1 MMKNRRMFVRVSALV
16 AALAVALLLLIGTY
30 AVIASQVPSAGSDLD
45 FPVASSSAFTWSSG
59 WVTITR
65 GTCSMLNHSLGGDPD
80 DYAVEL
86 SFLDTDGDLGINRC
100 NYGGLEVSGNWRGA
114 YWQNLTAGSI
124 QVCRLFHDIAA
135 DQIRVRVWDQPAEP
149 DYASPWTDINPG
161 LTITIEHNL
170 NITATDL
177 TVALWFSG
185 TNRGIHHFGYGG
197 LAIDEHMRMEGAHW
211 HDLTDNTLQVTHHLD
226 DTDIQQVRVVVV
238 HGAPPDYDSL
248 VDLGGWQDIAH
259 GTNVFTHG
267 LNWDSNMLLVRG
279 ECYSSTVGGISQWLA
294 GGNHSWRNGGRWQGT
309 NLQNLTNNTVEI
321 YRQPDDQIC
330 PQARVR
336 IWKRSVQTYL
346 PLIVCNYVPTV
357 ELAYDDGTSESS
369 QSYTQGNGFAVRF
382 TTPDSSAELVTAR
395 YYLIAP
401 VAPIEVHVWDTG
413 HNDLITPFTAT
424 PGGDGWFDV
433 DLSGYSLTV
442 NGDFYVGFLYTVD
455 TDPTLGVDTSS
466 SDGRSYE
473 VPWEVKN
480 YDYMIRAVVTQAN

>member
-1 MMKNRRMFVRVSALV
+1 MQDRQMFVRMSALV
-16 AALAVALLLLIGTY
+16 AALAVAMLLLIGTY

-45 FPVASSSAFTWSSG
+45 FPVASSSAFTWGSG

-86 SFLDTDGDLGINRC
+86 SFLDTDGGLGINRR
-100 NYGGLEVSGNWRGA
+100 NYGGLEVNGNWRGA

-124 QVCRLFHDIAA
+124 QVCRLLNDTVA
-135 DQIRVRVWDQPAEP
+135 DQIRVRVWDPPAEP

-161 LTITIEHNL
+161 QTITIEHNL

-197 LAIDEHMRMEGAHW
+197 LANDVAQERWGGHW
-211 HDLTDNTLQVTHHLD
+211 HDLTDTSVKVTRHPD
-226 DTDIQQVRVVVV
+226 DNHVEQVRVVVM
-238 HGAPPDYDSL
+238 HSAPPDYDSL

-267 LNWDSNMLLVRG
+267 LNWDPNMLLVRG

-321 YRQPDDQIC
+321 YRQRDDQIC

-336 IWKRSVQTYL
+336 IWKRSVQIYL
-346 PLIVCNYVPTV
+346 PLILCNYVPTV

-401 VAPIEVHVWDTG
+401 VAPIEVHVWDTD

-424 PGGDGWFDV
+424 PSGDGWFDV
-433 DLSGYSLTV
+433 DLSGYDLTV

-480 YDYMIRAVVTQAN
+480 YDYMIRAVVAQAN